1 MQLLCVGITRYPRAV
16 WDMETSIYPLVDK
29 KNKYGRAAVWTDH
42 RLDDQ
47 KYEFSSALW
56 GTEKRVFFFNGRFA
70 IHQTSLYSIRF
81 NASVSYLTTR
91 MIDCSLNRQS
101 FCMNYAIFWAKLEVM
116 VITLE
121 PRTSN
126 IAGSSRKY
134 TNGFF
139 ICFDIRST
147 ALSLLDMSQV
157 GVIVFWI
164 FIEDPYIFSHHSL
177 AINDA
182 MLART
187 VHDKCRLQCAACKC
201 YTPARASVI

>member
-1 MQLLCVGITRYPRAV
+1 MV
-16 WDMETSIYPLVDK
+16 S
-29 KNKYGRAAVWTDH
+29 DH
-42 RLDDQ
+42 RLDDMNCQ
-47 KYEFSSALW
+47 ALF
-56 GTEKRVFFFNGRFA
+56 EVQEMFVFVFVLSYGRFA
-70 IHQTSLYSIRF
+70 IHRTSLYSIRF

-101 FCMNYAIFWAKLEVM
+101 FCLNYAIFWAKLEVM

-139 ICFDIRST
+139 ICFDIIRST
-147 ALSLLDMSQV
+147 ALSLLDMFQV

-164 FIEDPYIFSHHSL
+164 FIEDPYIFLIPFS
-177 AINDA
+177 
-182 MLART
+182 R
-187 VHDKCRLQCAACKC
+187 
-201 YTPARASVI
+201 Y

>member
-1 MQLLCVGITRYPRAV
+1 MVSDQ
-16 WDMETSIYPLVDK
+16 
-29 KNKYGRAAVWTDH
+29 
-42 RLDDQ
+42 RLDDMNFQ
-47 KYEFSSALW
+47 ALF
-56 GTEKRVFFFNGRFA
+56 EVQEMFVFVFALLYGRFA
-70 IHQTSLYSIRF
+70 IDRTSLYSIRF

-147 ALSLLDMSQV
+147 ALSLLDMFQV
-157 GVIVFWI
+157 GVIVFWTTQCTSAPCMTNADCSVQPANVI
-164 FIEDPYIFSHHSL
+164 HQH
-177 AINDA
+177 
-182 MLART
+182 ARLLFKRLLT
-187 VHDKCRLQCAACKC
+187 V
-201 YTPARASVI
+201 

>member
-1 MQLLCVGITRYPRAV
+1 MAARQFGASLLASRWSQIT
-16 WDMETSIYPLVDK
+16 DSTT
-29 KNKYGRAAVWTDH
+29 KNMNF
-42 RLDDQ
+42 Q
-47 KYEFSSALW
+47 ALF
-56 GTEKRVFFFNGRFA
+56 EVQEMCLFFFFFFFYGRFA
-70 IHQTSLYSIRF
+70 IHRTSLYSIRF

-126 IAGSSRKY
+126 IAGSSCKY

-139 ICFDIRST
+139 SCFYIRST

-164 FIEDPYIFSHHSL
+164 FIEDPYIFWYRSL

-182 MLART
+182 MRTRT
-187 VHDKCRLQCAACKC
+187 VNDKCRLQCAAWKC
-201 YTPARASVI
+201 YKSARAYGVIIFM

>member
-1 MQLLCVGITRYPRAV
+1 MAARQFGVSLLASKWSQIT
-16 WDMETSIYPLVDK
+16 DSTT
-29 KNKYGRAAVWTDH
+29 KNMNF
-42 RLDDQ
+42 Q
-47 KYEFSSALW
+47 ALF
-56 GTEKRVFFFNGRFA
+56 ELQEMFFFLMA
-70 IHQTSLYSIRF
+70 DLLYIELPCIQSDHRF
-81 NASVSYLTTR
+81 NASVSYMTTR

-126 IAGSSRKY
+126 IAGSSCKY
-134 TNGFF
+134 TDGFF
-139 ICFDIRST
+139 ICFYITSI

-164 FIEDPYIFSHHSL
+164 FIEDPYIFSYHSL

-182 MLART
+182 MHTRT
-187 VHDKCRLQCAACKC
+187 VYDKCRLQCAACKC
-201 YTPARASVI
+201 YTPARTSVI

>member
-1 MQLLCVGITRYPRAV
+1 MV
-16 WDMETSIYPLVDK
+16 S
-29 KNKYGRAAVWTDH
+29 DH

-56 GTEKRVFFFNGRFA
+56 GTRNVCFCFCFFVWPVCYRSNFPVFNQIQCKCELLDHSNDWLFLKSA
-70 IHQTSLYSIRF
+70 T
-81 NASVSYLTTR
+81 
-91 MIDCSLNRQS
+91 

-147 ALSLLDMSQV
+147 ALSLLDMFQV

-164 FIEDPYIFSHHSL
+164 FIEDPYIFLIPFS
-177 AINDA
+177 
-182 MLART
+182 R
-187 VHDKCRLQCAACKC
+187 
-201 YTPARASVI
+201 Y

>member
-1 MQLLCVGITRYPRAV
+1 MV
-16 WDMETSIYPLVDK
+16 S
-29 KNKYGRAAVWTDH
+29 DH

-56 GTEKRVFFFNGRFA
+56 GTRNVCFCFCFWFFVWPICYTSNFPVFNQIQCKCELLA
-70 IHQTSLYSIRF
+70 
-81 NASVSYLTTR
+81 LTTR

-126 IAGSSRKY
+126 IAGSSCKY

-139 ICFDIRST
+139 VCFYIRST

-164 FIEDPYIFSHHSL
+164 FIEDPYIFSYHSL

-182 MLART
+182 MHTRT
-187 VHDKCRLQCAACKC
+187 VYDKCRLQCAACKC
-201 YTPARASVI
+201 YTPARASVIFKCIKNVY

>member
-1 MQLLCVGITRYPRAV
+1 MV
-16 WDMETSIYPLVDK
+16 S
-29 KNKYGRAAVWTDH
+29 DH

-47 KYEFSSALW
+47 NMNFQALFKVQ
-56 GTEKRVFFFNGRFA
+56 EMFVFVFVFLYGRFA
-70 IHQTSLYSIRF
+70 IDRTSLYSIRF

-126 IAGSSRKY
+126 IAGSSCKY
-134 TNGFF
+134 TDGFF
-139 ICFDIRST
+139 IRFYIRST

-164 FIEDPYIFSHHSL
+164 FIEDPYIFSYHSL

-182 MLART
+182 MHTRT
-187 VHDKCRLQCAACKC
+187 AYDKCRLQRVAWKC
-201 YTPARASVI
+201 YTSARAYGVIIFI

>member
-1 MQLLCVGITRYPRAV
+1 MV
-16 WDMETSIYPLVDK
+16 S
-29 KNKYGRAAVWTDH
+29 DH

-47 KYEFSSALW
+47 KYEFSSAFW
-56 GTEKRVFFFNGRFA
+56 GTRNVCFCFCFCFIVWPICYTSNFPVFNQ
-70 IHQTSLYSIRF
+70 IQL

-121 PRTSN
+121 PRTLN
-126 IAGSSRKY
+126 IAGSSCKY

-139 ICFDIRST
+139 ICFYIRST

-157 GVIVFWI
+157 VVIVFWI
-164 FIEDPYIFSHHSL
+164 FIEDPYIFSYHSL

-182 MLART
+182 MHTRT
-187 VHDKCRLQCAACKC
+187 VYDKCRLQYAA
-201 YTPARASVI
+201 

>member
-1 MQLLCVGITRYPRAV
+1 MV
-16 WDMETSIYPLVDK
+16 S
-29 KNKYGRAAVWTDH
+29 DH
-42 RLDDQ
+42 RLDDMNCQ
-47 KYEFSSALW
+47 ALF
-56 GTEKRVFFFNGRFA
+56 EVQEMFVFVFVLLYGRFA
-70 IHQTSLYSIRF
+70 IHRTSLYSIRF

-101 FCMNYAIFWAKLEVM
+101 FCLNYAIFWAKLEVM

-139 ICFDIRST
+139 ICIDIIRST
-147 ALSLLDMSQV
+147 ALSLLDMFQV

-164 FIEDPYIFSHHSL
+164 FIEDPYIFLIPFS
-177 AINDA
+177 
-182 MLART
+182 R
-187 VHDKCRLQCAACKC
+187 
-201 YTPARASVI
+201 Y

>member
-1 MQLLCVGITRYPRAV
+1 MV
-16 WDMETSIYPLVDK
+16 S
-29 KNKYGRAAVWTDH
+29 DH
-42 RLDDQ
+42 RLDDMNFQ
-47 KYEFSSALW
+47 ALF
-56 GTEKRVFFFNGRFA
+56 EVQEMFVFVFVLLYGRFA
-70 IHQTSLYSIRF
+70 IHRTSLYSIRF

-101 FCMNYAIFWAKLEVM
+101 FCLNYAIFWAKLEVM

-139 ICFDIRST
+139 ICFDIIRST
-147 ALSLLDMSQV
+147 ALSLLDMFQV

-164 FIEDPYIFSHHSL
+164 FIEDPYIFLIPFS
-177 AINDA
+177 
-182 MLART
+182 R
-187 VHDKCRLQCAACKC
+187 
-201 YTPARASVI
+201 Y

>member
-1 MQLLCVGITRYPRAV
+1 MV
-16 WDMETSIYPLVDK
+16 S
-29 KNKYGRAAVWTDH
+29 DH

-47 KYEFSSALW
+47 NKNFQALF
-56 GTEKRVFFFNGRFA
+56 EVQEMFVFVFVFLYGRFA
-70 IHQTSLYSIRF
+70 IDRTSLYSIRF

-101 FCMNYAIFWAKLEVM
+101 FCLNYAIFWAKLEVM

-147 ALSLLDMSQV
+147 ALSLLDMFQV

-164 FIEDPYIFSHHSL
+164 FIEDPYIFLIPFS
-177 AINDA
+177 
-182 MLART
+182 R
-187 VHDKCRLQCAACKC
+187 
-201 YTPARASVI
+201 Y